1 MVMAIF
7 VKNCLILSCI
17 LGYHMLLFNRY
28 IFAIFM
34 PFCAF
39 LVKVHKK
46 KIKLVQ
52 IYRKRWM
59 HEPFFQL

>member
-1 MVMAIF
+1 MVMVIF
-7 VKNCLILSCI
+7 VENCLILSCI

-46 KIKLVQ
+46 KDETRTNISQEVDA
-52 IYRKRWM
+52 
-59 HEPFFQL
+59 